1 MAKYIL
7 SPAAQNSLKEIKSYS
22 LKNFGKRQTT
32 IYLKKLHV
40 CMQDLADTPS
50 KGTERPELK
59 KGYYSKFI
67 ASHAIYYRVSDTHIG
82 IIGYQRKTGHSEGSR
97 L

>member
-1 MAKYIL
+1 VAKYIL
-7 SPAAQNSLKEIKSYS
+7 SPAAQNSLKGIKAYS
-22 LKNFGKRQTT
+22 LETFGKRQTT
-32 IYLKKLHV
+32 IYLKNLHV

-67 ASHAIYYRVSDTHIG
+67 GSHTIYYRISDTHIG
-82 IIGYQRKTGHSEGSR
+82 IIDILHQAMEPKLHIH
-97 L
+97 